1 MTPQIA
7 FFASVGFG
15 LVAWSVLA
23 AQLAWPRL
31 RERPRA
37 DALRPLLVIHAFRF
51 VGLSF
56 LVPGVVAA
64 DLPQSFARD
73 AAGGD
78 LVTAVLA
85 LLALAALR
93 SRLGTALAWLW
104 SAWGTVDLLNA
115 FYQARITG
123 LQPSQLGAAYY
134 IPTFVVPMLLVTHV
148 LAMRLLL
155 RPDAAGAPIR
165 PAAARSSS

>member
-1 MTPQIA
+1 MIPQIA

-23 AQLAWPRL
+23 ALFAWPRL
-31 RERPRA
+31 CDRPRA

-56 LVPGVVAA
+56 LVPGVVGA
-64 DLPQSFARD
+64 DLPQAFARG

-78 LVTAVLA
+78 LVAAVLA
-85 LLALAALR
+85 LLALATQR
-93 SRLGTALAWLW
+93 RRIGTPLAWAW
-104 SAWGTVDLLNA
+104 CAWGSVDLVNA
-115 FYQARITG
+115 FYQAGTNG
-123 LQPSQLGAAYY
+123 LRPSQLGAAYY
-134 IPTFVVPMLLVTHV
+134 LPTFVVPMLLVTHV
-148 LAMRLLL
+148 LALRILL